1 MALDPVEKRRRLR
14 AARNRVHAHRRR
26 AGQLRSRVVAASL
39 ISFALLWGL
48 IFVQMATGNDPVLG
62 RSAANVAGAVQESSG
77 SAEDRR
83 RARLEAALAAREET
97 IAEGPPEV
105 PEEVEP
111 EPEAVI
117 VEPEPEAVITGQS

>member
-1 MALDPVEKRRRLR
+1 
-14 AARNRVHAHRRR
+14 
-26 AGQLRSRVVAASL
+26 
-39 ISFALLWGL
+39 
-48 IFVQMATGNDPVLG
+48 MATGNDPVLG

-97 IAEGPPEV
+97 IAEGHRNPKKCRTRT
-105 PEEVEP
+105 EE
-111 EPEAVI
+111 